1 MALFN
6 FDYKDRPI
14 ASSARFAGRMV
25 INIVA
30 ALVLVGLALAVGIFG
45 YQATEGMALI
55 DAFLNSAMLLGGMG
69 PVAPEL
75 HTEAGKLFA
84 GFYALGCGL
93 VFVLASGV
101 VLAPVL
107 HRVLHALHVDD
118 DDKS

>member
-6 FDYKDRPI
+6 FDYKEAPL
-14 ASSARFAGRMV
+14 ASPMRFVGRMLV
-25 INIVA
+25 NILV
-30 ALVLVGLALAVGIFG
+30 ALVLVAIALGVGIFG
-45 YQATEGMALI
+45 YRVTEGMPYI
-55 DAFLNSAMLLGGMG
+55 DAFLNAAMLLGGMG
-69 PVAPEL
+69 PVGPEL

>member
-6 FDYKDRPI
+6 FDYKDQPL
-14 ASSARFAGRMV
+14 ASRARFAGRLL
-25 INIVA
+25 INIVVA
-30 ALVLVGLALAVGIFG
+30 MFLVAIALAAGMYG
-45 YQATEGMALI
+45 YMSTEGMQPI

-84 GFYALGCGL
+84 GIYAIGCGL
-93 VFVLASGV
+93 VLVLVSGI
-101 VLAPVL
+101 VLAPVF

-118 DDKS
+118 DEKS

>member
-1 MALFN
+1 MELFKFDHKTEPMASG
-6 FDYKDRPI
+6 
-14 ASSARFAGRMV
+14 ASFAGRMFTNLLAAL
-25 INIVA
+25 IIVA
-30 ALVLVGLALAVGIFG
+30 LALAVGMYG
-45 YQATEGMALI
+45 YQEIEGMAWI

-93 VFVLASGV
+93 VLVLVSGII
-101 VLAPVL
+101 LAPVF
-107 HRVLHALHVDD
+107 HRVLHALHVND

>member
-14 ASSARFAGRMV
+14 ASPAKFAGRLG
-25 INIVA
+25 INIMVA
-30 ALVLVGLALAVGIFG
+30 LAIVAVAMAVGIYG
-45 YQATEGMALI
+45 YQMTEGMPLI

-69 PVAPEL
+69 PVGPAL
-75 HTEAGKLFA
+75 QTDAGKLFA
-84 GFYALGCGL
+84 GFYAIGCGL
-93 VFVLASGV
+93 VLVLASGV

-118 DDKS
+118 DD

>member
-6 FDYKDRPI
+6 FDYKEQPL
-14 ASSARFAGRMV
+14 ASRTRFAGRML
-25 INIVA
+25 INIVVA
-30 ALVLVGLALAVGIFG
+30 AAMIAIALAVGIFG
-45 YQATEGMALI
+45 YEATEGMPLI

-75 HTEAGKLFA
+75 QTEAGKLFA

-93 VFVLASGV
+93 VLVLVSGI
-101 VLAPVL
+101 VLAPVF

-118 DDKS
+118 DEKG

>member
-6 FDYKDRPI
+6 FDYKGKPL
-14 ASSARFAGRMV
+14 ASPATFAGRMIV
-25 INIVA
+25 NILIAGVMIA
-30 ALVLVGLALAVGIFG
+30 IALGIGMWG
-45 YQATEGMALI
+45 YQATEQMAPI

-75 HTEAGKLFA
+75 QTEAGKLFA

-93 VFVLASGV
+93 VLVMVSGII
-101 VLAPVL
+101 LAPVV

-118 DDKS
+118 DEKN

>member
-6 FDYKDRPI
+6 FDYKGQPL
-14 ASSARFAGRMV
+14 ASHARFAGRLL
-25 INIVA
+25 INILVA
-30 ALVLVGLALAVGIFG
+30 LILVAVALAVGMYG
-45 YQATEGMALI
+45 YMGTEGMQPI

-84 GFYALGCGL
+84 GIYAIGCGL
-93 VFVLASGV
+93 VLVLVSGI
-101 VLAPVL
+101 VLAPVF

-118 DDKS
+118 DDKG

>member
-1 MALFN
+1 MALFK
-6 FDYKDRPI
+6 FDHKTEPM
-14 ASSARFAGRMV
+14 ASGASFAGRMFTNLLAAL
-25 INIVA
+25 IIVA
-30 ALVLVGLALAVGIFG
+30 LALAVGMYG
-45 YQATEGMALI
+45 YQEIEGMAWI

-93 VFVLASGV
+93 VLVLVSGII
-101 VLAPVL
+101 LAPVL
-107 HRVLHALHVDD
+107 HRILHALHVND

>member
-6 FDYKDRPI
+6 FDYKEAPL
-14 ASSARFAGRMV
+14 ASTTTFAGRMLV
-25 INIVA
+25 NIIFA
-30 ALVLVGLALAVGIFG
+30 AVLIAVVLGIGIYG
-45 YQATEGMALI
+45 YQATEGMSLI

-75 HTEAGKLFA
+75 KTEAGKLFA

-93 VFVLASGV
+93 VFVVASGV

-118 DDKS
+118 DDRS

>member
-6 FDYKDRPI
+6 FDYKEAPL
-14 ASSARFAGRMV
+14 ASTVTFAGRMLV
-25 INIVA
+25 NIIVA
-30 ALVLVGLALAVGIFG
+30 LIMIAAALAIGIFG
-45 YQATEGMALI
+45 YQSTEGMSLI

-93 VFVLASGV
+93 VLVLVSGI
-101 VLAPVL
+101 VLAP
-107 HRVLHALHVDD
+107 
-118 DDKS
+118 

>member
-1 MALFN
+1 MALFQ
-6 FDYKDRPI
+6 FEDLDDPM
-14 ASSARFAGRMV
+14 ASHTSFLGR
-25 INIVA
+25 IILNIFA
-30 ALVLVGLALAVGIFG
+30 ALVLIGVALGAGMYG
-45 YQATEGMALI
+45 YHATEGLSWL

-69 PVAPEL
+69 PVDPL

-84 GFYALGCGL
+84 GVYALVCGL

-118 DDKS
+118 DDDKA